1 MNAVLVGKAR
11 NFKTITMST
20 KKIDENDATTL
31 AFYLSKN
38 MLTQSH
44 LCKQTSQEIRRL
56 KNNKE
61 SFNPE
66 LM

>member
-1 MNAVLVGKAR
+1 MNAVLVGKTSK
-11 NFKTITMST
+11 FKAITMST
-20 KKIDENDATTL
+20 KKTDENDATTL
-31 AFYLSKN
+31 AFYFSKN

-44 LCKQTSQEIRRL
+44 LFKQTSQEIRRL